1 MGTLASLTTLRAPVL
16 PGRDSREGCRELAR
30 DPARDPEFAAVTAT
44 FSEGSCSWSCP
55 DCKAISWA
63 HCPVARACPEA
74 REDIATPEPLRMK
87 AWPFGF
93 CQLVPAP
100 DCPTLESAFAAPV

>member
-44 FSEGSCSWSCP
+44 FSEGSCP